1 MIGNAGRYCNVRE
14 LLLMLTENLRHLVC
28 PSCKGDLVIDEI
40 LGQNFD
46 FIETG
51 RLGCSRCT
59 GRYEIVRGIP
69 RFVPS
74 QRYASGF
81 GLEWTKHA
89 KTQYDSYSG
98 VPISESR
105 FFGETKWSRHLEGQL
120 ILEVGGGSGR
130 FTEQAAST
138 GATVLSIDL
147 SYAVEANYASNGMKP
162 NVQIVQGDLYQMPFR
177 ENYFDKLFC
186 IGVLQHTPN
195 IREAF
200 MELPR
205 YVKSGGNL
213 VIDVYRTGG
222 RLLNLRRWAR
232 FYTKHI
238 PPGKLYKGC
247 LQYVEWIWPLVR
259 LLDRSGRE
267 KFIGLLLIPYYKQYG
282 LSEAMLK
289 EWALLDL
296 FDILSARYEDHVSL
310 ETVKQWFRA
319 AHIKDIEV
327 NYGYNGIEGR
337 GIKP

>member
-1 MIGNAGRYCNVRE
+1 
-14 LLLMLTENLRHLVC
+14 MLRENLRHLAC

-40 LGQNFD
+40 TEQNSD
-46 FIETG
+46 SIERG
-51 RLGCSRCT
+51 RLGCHRCAE
-59 GRYEIVRGIP
+59 RYEIAGGIP

-74 QRYASGF
+74 QRYTRGF

-105 FFGETKWSRHLEGQL
+105 FFDETKWSRHLEGQL

-147 SYAVEANYASNGMKP
+147 SDAVEANYASNGMKR
-162 NVQIVQGDLYQMPFR
+162 NVQIVQGDLYRMPFR

-186 IGVLQHTPN
+186 MGVLQHTPN

-200 MELPR
+200 MGLPR
-205 YVKSGGNL
+205 YLKSGGGM
-213 VIDVYRTGG
+213 VIDVYRSGG
-222 RLLNLRRWAR
+222 RLLNLRRCVR
-232 FYTKHI
+232 CCTKHI
-238 PPGKLYKGC
+238 PPEKLYKGC
-247 LQYVEWIWPLVR
+247 LHYVEWIWPLVR
-259 LLDRSGRE
+259 WLDRSGRT

-296 FDILSARYEDHVSL
+296 FDILSARYEHRVSL
-310 ETVKQWFRA
+310 TTVEEWFRA
-319 AHIKDIEV
+319 AHIKNVEV